1 MPPSVADDNAATE
14 GTASVNAPKMI
25 DPHHEAAMPPFFR
38 FSVTAT
44 VMGLLILAGC
54 NGGDGSSP
62 SGTSTVQGNVSSFSI
77 GNVSFVPPGKPGFL
91 AAILDIL
98 VPRAEAAVGG
108 VGVRMMGTDLSTS
121 TDDNGY
127 FIMSGAPSGDHQ
139 MRFMYNEET
148 STVDINVPE
157 NGTVTMGDI
166 RCVGQ
171 QAASVG
177 HMNVQM
183 NSNMG
188 SSNSQGSGGMGMN
201 GN

>member
-1 MPPSVADDNAATE
+1 MSLTFRLSAAAT
-14 GTASVNAPKMI
+14 AL
-25 DPHHEAAMPPFFR
+25 
-38 FSVTAT
+38 
-44 VMGLLILAGC
+44 GLLLIAGC

-77 GNVSFVPPGKPGFL
+77 GNVSFVPSEKPGFL
-91 AAILDIL
+91 ATILDIL

-108 VGVRMMGTDLSTS
+108 VGVEMMGTDLSTT
-121 TDDNGY
+121 TDNNGY

-139 MRFMYNEET
+139 MRFMYNGET
-148 STVDINVPE
+148 STFDINVPE
-157 NGTVTMGDI
+157 DGTVTMGDI
-166 RCVGQ
+166 RCVGRQ
-171 QAASVG
+171 TASVG

-188 SSNSQGSGGMGMN
+188 SGSSQGSGGMGMN